1 MGSIN
6 IAYMVKDG
14 LYKGEIIGFTKNGF
28 AVYPN
33 SIGLNAIDTCECCG
47 TIIHSQLSDAD
58 FCPVC
63 AVMLGLVNEDVVRE
77 YCLPQYIEEFNELER
92 YSEYRSGYELLI
104 KGFKAG
110 INYGVKN
117 AYVSIKDVLQ
127 FDTYGD

>member
-6 IAYMVKDG
+6 VRHMIKEG
-14 LYKGEIIGFTKNGF
+14 SYKGEIIGFTKTGM

-33 SIGLNAIDTCECCG
+33 SIGCNALDTCECCG

-63 AVMLGLVNEDVVRE
+63 AVMLGLISKDVVRE
-77 YCLPQYIEEFNELER
+77 YCLERYNREFDELEDDQ
-92 YSEYRSGYELLI
+92 EYHVSREALI

-117 AYVSIKDVLQ
+117 AYVSINNVLS
-127 FDTYGD
+127 FNTYGG